1 VALPSASF
9 HPFPRDRAGL
19 NGPTTRPR
27 HPYSS
32 YRTQY
37 DSTLV
42 LTPAGRVWAV
52 PTIPSRPSVG
62 ITGAPLH
69 GMVCSKGSIEELPAE
84 RQQLWIDG
92 TTVGQPGY
100 RCLNFWKGYR
110 SIPSHS
116 VSAFSSQNP
125 MSISWYMAL
134 AVVRCSAAFARSLVR
149 R

>member
-1 VALPSASF
+1 MARSSVRRLLVFMLLLGFVTMPLVAQADP
-9 HPFPRDRAGL
+9 GL
-19 NGPTTRPR
+19 GYRPR
-27 HPYSS
+27 YDVSPSVRYGDVPGDHIYRYG

-42 LTPAGRVWAV
+42 LTPAGHVWAV

-69 GMVCSKGSIEELPAE
+69 GMVCSKGSIGELPAE

-100 RCLNFWKGYR
+100 RCLNFR
-110 SIPSHS
+110 
-116 VSAFSSQNP
+116 
-125 MSISWYMAL
+125 
-134 AVVRCSAAFARSLVR
+134 
-149 R
+149 